1 METREIALIKD
12 AQAGNLKAFET
23 LIQRYETRVLSLSY
37 QVLGNTQDAE
47 DVYQEVFMKVHKNIQ
62 RFEFKSDFFTWLYRI
77 VVNSALSYRRK
88 RFRYEHVSID
98 TSNERDDGWHWT
110 PVNDSP
116 EPDRLMLN
124 QEMIQIIYER
134 MDQLPMMQRVVFTLR
149 YFEEFKLKEIAEIT
163 NCSEGAVKNHL
174 FRSTQKMKKALS
186 SYVQAD
192 A

>member
-1 METREIALIKD
+1 METNEIALIKD
-12 AQAGNLKAFET
+12 AQAGNLKAFEE
-23 LIQRYETRVLSLSY
+23 LIQRYESRVLSLAY

-77 VVNSALSYRRK
+77 VVNAALSYRRK
-88 RFRYEHVSID
+88 RFRHEHVSIEA
-98 TSNERDDGWHWT
+98 SEERNDGWHWT
-110 PVNDSP
+110 PVNDTP
-116 EPDRLMLN
+116 EPDQVMLN
-124 QEMIQIIYER
+124 QEVVQMVYKGVE
-134 MDQLPMMQRVVFTLR
+134 QLPMMQRVVFILR